1 MTTLSS
7 GRRLMRILTWFLGLT
22 ALAWCI
28 TTTGAIPAG
37 ERAALIDLYNSTNG
51 ATWSTKTNW
60 NGAPGTECTWYGVIC
75 DAGETTVESI
85 SMDSNNLT
93 GTLPSTLANLTN
105 LRGLVLTRN
114 YTLGGPIP
122 ATLGSLAQSRI
133 SRTPLQCPEWPDP
146 RGVGRDAE
154 ALRIVADSTTS
165 SPAAIPVELG
175 NLANLADAAARQQP
189 VVRIDPPGT
198 RESREVAVSG
208 DSSATPCRGRSPP
221 RSAISPR

>member
-51 ATWSTKTNW
+51 ATWSIKTNW

-85 SMDSNNLT
+85 SIDSNNLT

-122 ATLGSLAQSRI
+122 ATLAVARAI
-133 SRTPLQCPEWPDP
+133 SNISDLSLQCLEWPDP
-146 RGVGRDAE
+146 RGSWEGCRSST
-154 ALRIVADSTTS
+154 RSVADSQPAHRLRSRSNSATLPTS
-165 SPAAIPVELG
+165 QTLRLDS
-175 NLANLADAAARQQP
+175 NQFY
-189 VVRIDPPGT
+189 RIDPP
-198 RESREVAVSG
+198 
-208 DSSATPCRGRSPP
+208 
-221 RSAISPR
+221 

>member
-1 MTTLSS
+1 MTALSN

-51 ATWSTKTNW
+51 ATWNTKTNW

-105 LRGLVLTRN
+105 LRGLDLTRN
-114 YTLGGPIP
+114 YSLGGPIP
-122 ATLGSLAQSRI
+122 ATLA
-133 SRTPLQCPEWPDP
+133 T
-146 RGVGRDAE
+146 
-154 ALRIVADSTTS
+154 
-165 SPAAIPVELG
+165 
-175 NLANLADAAARQQP
+175 LANLEGLDLYFNALKGTDP
-189 VVRIDPPGT
+189 VGAGWHAEPHQ
-198 RESREVAVSG
+198 SG
-208 DSSATPCRGRSPP
+208 AE
-221 RSAISPR
+221 

>member
-85 SMDSNNLT
+85 SIDSNNLT

-105 LRGLVLTRN
+105 LRGLGLTRN
-114 YTLGGPIP
+114 YSLGGPIP
-122 ATLGSLAQSRI
+122 ACAG
-133 SRTPLQCPEWPDP
+133 D
-146 RGVGRDAE
+146 
-154 ALRIVADSTTS
+154 
-165 SPAAIPVELG
+165 
-175 NLANLADAAARQQP
+175 ARQ
-189 VVRIDPPGT
+189 
-198 RESREVAVSG
+198 
-208 DSSATPCRGRSPP
+208 SSEHLGRCPSMP
-221 RSAISPR
+221 

>member
-85 SMDSNNLT
+85 NIDSNNLT

-105 LRGLVLTRN
+105 LRGLGLTRN
-114 YTLGGPIP
+114 YSLGGPIP
-122 ATLGSLAQSRI
+122 DALATLANLEYMALSFNALTGSI
-133 SRTPLQCPEWPDP
+133 
-146 RGVGRDAE
+146 
-154 ALRIVADSTTS
+154 
-165 SPAAIPVELG
+165 PAALGSMPNLTSLEVNYNQLTGSIPAELG
-175 NLANLADAAARQQP
+175 NLANLEVLQGRQQP
-189 VVRIDPPGT
+189 AHRIDTPGT
-198 RESREVAVSG
+198 GESHEARFS
-208 DSSATPCRGRSPP
+208 
-221 RSAISPR
+221 